1 MMRASPLY
9 WFCLFA
15 ASALGTNLGDLW
27 VRDVIGGRIGSFAS
41 LALIA
46 VAGIGASRGRH
57 RAAEAAFW
65 LTIVVLRAAATNV
78 GDFVTHDLRLGFVGP
93 SLVLAAATLVAGSVT
108 WPGPE
113 GTPVV
118 DLRYW
123 VAMLLAGIVGTM
135 AGDLASHILGLYG
148 AALCLCLAMV
158 LMVAVRSRLA
168 PASVLAYWVVVLVE
182 RTAGTPV
189 GDSLASAHAVGLG
202 LPMATLCTT
211 TMLLVGLCL
220 RWRGKGAGA

>member
-1 MMRASPLY
+1 
-9 WFCLFA
+9 
-15 ASALGTNLGDLW
+15 
-27 VRDVIGGRIGSFAS
+27 

-46 VAGIGASRGRH
+46 FAGIGASRGRH

-93 SLVLAAATLVAGSVT
+93 SLVFTAATLAAGSVT
-108 WPGPE
+108 WPGSE

-135 AGDLASHILGLYG
+135 AGDLVSHSLGLYG
-148 AALCLCLAMV
+148 ATLCLCLAMV

-168 PASVLAYWVVVLVE
+168 PASVLAYWAVVLVE